1 MWKTTFLIVS
11 VIIFSASFPAFLCAL
26 IRFDAPLP
34 PNKPPAIKLNSALC
48 PDEENGS
55 WGDVFCCA
63 FTLTSLINTLPS
75 HPAPGF
81 PLWLLIKPLTQMTP
95 LSSPSIYTLNN
106 AQTRVSTVTKNNLL
120 ASNHSYLFSFLFF
133 FTWVKVKV
141 EKLKLTKGSSSFPIC
156 PWYYIN
162 EVLLYII

>member
-120 ASNHSYLFSFLFF
+120 ASNHSYLFFFSFFLH
-133 FTWVKVKV
+133 
-141 EKLKLTKGSSSFPIC
+141 GSK
-156 PWYYIN
+156 WR
-162 EVLLYII
+162 